1 VSKGNLLHV
10 PAQFKRTGATGDQ
23 DDACTLTLDRAF
35 WKHRGNLQGKG
46 CGRAMSRHILA
57 RLAGRSGRLDRFF
70 IHEMAPSQELPPG
83 FAIEIF
89 LPMKRRRPCRAS
101 RVQDIKV
108 AGTISICFD
117 SMDVF

>member
-1 VSKGNLLHV
+1 
-10 PAQFKRTGATGDQ
+10 
-23 DDACTLTLDRAF
+23 
-35 WKHRGNLQGKG
+35 
-46 CGRAMSRHILA
+46 
-57 RLAGRSGRLDRFF
+57 
-70 IHEMAPSQELPPG
+70 MAPSQELPPG

-117 SMDVF
+117 SMDVFLTYFDKRRYEKAAKQ